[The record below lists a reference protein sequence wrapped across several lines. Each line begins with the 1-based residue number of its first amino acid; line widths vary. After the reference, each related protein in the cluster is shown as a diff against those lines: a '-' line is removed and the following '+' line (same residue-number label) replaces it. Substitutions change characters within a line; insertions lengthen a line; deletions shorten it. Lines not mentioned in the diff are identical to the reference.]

1 MRGEFI
7 GVWSEMWWDIWTPL
21 IEEPYN
27 EKDEYIPE
35 DIFCE
40 LYRNLAKALIM
51 PTGDEAVIL
60 LLEDPVILKE
70 VFVISAKMAD
80 QNFSFEEIDE
90 AFFNSGA
97 TELTKA
103 DERKKAI
110 ETTLTT
116 KLGLPS
122 SFQIDV
128 QLNEFAHDHLKI
140 EDASQRKLERIIN
153 DKKKGRE
160 AFENTRTKD
169 LIGERAVVGFL
180 ESVHYILEEFGG
192 DGVSNCYFNL
202 LTAFIEKFS
211 LRYELRRP
219 CILCPSLSGVFSS
232 LIRDL
237 RALTTQDNHL
247 DMLMKDFDESVR
259 DLRIDCTERRIKT
272 CIQKQINLLE
282 ALGWEALDRTDPEI
296 RRKALSS
303 FAQQIASWPHE
314 DVLSALKSI
323 YGFTCDYPGIRHA
336 GTPSHAL
343 RAIDMRDMVAISI
356 LLIGFTPYLCP
367 QINAETV
374 YQRG

>member
-7 GVWSEMWWDIWTPL
+7 GVWSEMWWNIWLPL
-21 IEEPYN
+21 IEESFG
-27 EKDEYIPE
+27 EKEEYIPD

-40 LYRNLAKALIM
+40 LYRNLAKALKM
-51 PTGDEAVIL
+51 PRDDEAVIL

-70 VFVISAKMAD
+70 IFVNSAKMTD
-80 QNFSFEEIDE
+80 QYLSFEQIDE

-97 TELTKA
+97 TDLTKA
-103 DERKKAI
+103 DERKRAI
-110 ETTLTT
+110 ETTLTI

-122 SFQIDV
+122 SGQIDM
-128 QLNEFAHDHLKI
+128 QLNKFALDHLKI
-140 EDASQRKLERIIN
+140 EDASKRKLERIIN
-153 DKKKGRE
+153 DKIKSRE
-160 AFENTRTKD
+160 AFENSRTKE
-169 LIGERAVVGFL
+169 LIGERAVVEFL
-180 ESVHYILEEFGG
+180 ESVHYTLEEFGG
-192 DGVSNCYFNL
+192 DEVSNCYFNL
-202 LTAFIEKFS
+202 LNAFIEKFS

-237 RALTTQDNHL
+237 RVQTNQDSHL
-247 DMLMKDFDESVR
+247 NMLMKDFDESVR

-282 ALGWEALDRTDPEI
+282 ALGWEALEQTDPEI

-336 GTPSHAL
+336 GTPNHAL
-343 RAIDMRDMVAISI
+343 RSIDMRDMVAISI
-356 LLIGFTPYLCP
+356 LLIGFIPYLSH

-374 YQRG
+374 YQRA